1 MRANE
6 EMFHADG
13 DFPEIVRDTV
23 FKGAELV
30 VRIQGY
36 MHPCNKQQQMISQA
50 SSPISY

>member
-1 MRANE
+1 M
-6 EMFHADG
+6 
-13 DFPEIVRDTV
+13 

-50 SSPISY
+50 SSRDIPATLENTDEHVLLRLPACPV